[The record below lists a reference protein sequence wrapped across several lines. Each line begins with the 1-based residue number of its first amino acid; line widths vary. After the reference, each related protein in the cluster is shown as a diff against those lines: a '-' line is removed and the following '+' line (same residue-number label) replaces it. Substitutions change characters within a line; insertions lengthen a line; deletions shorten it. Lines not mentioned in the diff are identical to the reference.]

1 MTVVRTLANSNG
13 KSLSTS
19 HGNAPAKKRGNT
31 TVQPIA
37 LGLLLALCPLTVLA
51 KQSTP
56 EQLYP
61 ALTTDVLP
69 ELAAAGTYAVGVK
82 TVQVTDPARFDL
94 QTQAP
99 KPRKLTLEIWYPAA
113 TDTSKAF
120 TSYEN
125 QGRSGVPFSLQA
137 TAMRDV
143 PVLKNGKEKYPLV
156 VLSHGYTGYR
166 TIMFYLGEHLAA
178 QGYIVVGID
187 HTDST
192 NAEIDMKTAPF
203 AGFVSTLL
211 NRSRDQQFVLEHLR
225 REPALTGS
233 QLDGSKAA
241 VIGYSMGGFGAL
253 STIGACYDFNPMTT
267 AAFTGLK
274 DPTQLAGMQQ
284 LLNSCAGGQ
293 YPAAPA
299 QAKNTQPTPDPA
311 WQAAIALAPWGGQH
325 QLFSAA
331 SLASIKVPVLYVAGD
346 LDDISGYAGIESLY
360 QQTGSSAKYLLT
372 YHNARHN
379 IAPHPAPAAASGN
392 ELDIG
397 HYHEPAWSVRTIN
410 EVNKHFTLAMLD
422 CHVKQQKA
430 RCAYLDL
437 PPSPDQKPVDGK
449 TPETWRGFDNRYAT
463 GMSWQQGAVK
473 P

>member
-1 MTVVRTLANSNG
+1 MTVFCTLGNSYG
-13 KSLSTS
+13 KS
-19 HGNAPAKKRGNT
+19 HGKKRGNLA
-31 TVQPIA
+31 VQPIA
-37 LGLLLALCPLTVLA
+37 LGLLLALCPWTLLA
-51 KQSTP
+51 KQSAP

-61 ALTTDVLP
+61 ALTAEVLP
-69 ELAAAGTYAVGVK
+69 ELAAAGNYAVGVK
-82 TVQVTDPARFDL
+82 TVQVTDPARFDP
-94 QTQAP
+94 QSQAP
-99 KPRKLTLEIWYPAA
+99 KARSLTLEIWYPAA
-113 TDTSKAF
+113 TDPAKPL

-125 QGRSGVPFSLQA
+125 QSRSGVPFSLQA
-137 TAMRDV
+137 SAVRDV
-143 PVLKNGKEKYPLV
+143 PVLKNTKEKYPLV

-166 TIMFYLGEHLAA
+166 TIMFYLAEHLAS

-211 NRSRDQQFVLEHLR
+211 NRARDQQFVLEHLR

-253 STIGACYDFNPMTT
+253 STIGACYDFNSMTT

-274 DPTQLAGMQQ
+274 DPAQLGAMQQ

-293 YPAAPA
+293 YQVAATAA
-299 QAKNTQPTPDPA
+299 QSQNQSKSALPTPDPA

-331 SLASIKVPVLYVAGD
+331 SLASLKVPVLYVAGD
-346 LDDISGYAGIESLY
+346 LDDVSGYAGIQSLY
-360 QQTGSSAKYLLT
+360 QQSGSNAKYLLT

-379 IAPHPAPAAASGN
+379 IAPHPAPAVASGN
-392 ELDIG
+392 ELDVG
-397 HYHEPAWSVRTIN
+397 HYHEPAWSVRTLN
-410 EVNKHFTLAMLD
+410 EVNKHFALAMLD
-422 CHVKQQKA
+422 CHVKQLSA

-437 PPSPDQKPVDGK
+437 PASPDQKPVDGK
-449 TPETWRGFDNRYAT
+449 TPDTWRGFDNRYAT
-463 GMSWQQGAVK
+463 GMSWQQAVAK

>member
-1 MTVVRTLANSNG
+1 MTAFTYHRQ
-13 KSLSTS
+13 SL
-19 HGNAPAKKRGNT
+19 
-31 TVQPIA
+31 A
-37 LGLLLALCPLTVLA
+37 LGSLLASALALSPLAASAEQTV
-51 KQSTP
+51 P

-61 ALTTDVLP
+61 ALTAEVLP
-69 ELAAAGTYAVGVK
+69 ELAAAGSYAVGVK

-99 KPRKLTLEIWYPAA
+99 KARALTLEIWYPAA
-113 TDTSKAF
+113 ADPAKPL

-125 QGRSGVPFSLQA
+125 QSRSGVPFSLQA

-143 PVLKNGKEKYPLV
+143 PVLKNAKEKYPLV

-166 TIMFYLGEHLAA
+166 TIMFYLAEHLAS
-178 QGYIVVGID
+178 QGYIVAGID

-192 NAEIDMKTAPF
+192 NAEIDMKAAPF

-225 REPALTGS
+225 RESALTGS

-274 DPTQLAGMQQ
+274 DPAQLAAMQQ

-293 YPAAPA
+293 HPAPAGKTSPAAGVMP
-299 QAKNTQPTPDPA
+299 KPDPA

-331 SLASIKVPVLYVAGD
+331 SLAALKVPVLYMAGD
-346 LDDISGYAGIESLY
+346 LDDVSGYAGIQSLY
-360 QQTGSSAKYLLT
+360 QQSGSQAKYLLT

-379 IAPHPAPAAASGN
+379 IAPHPAPAVASGN

-410 EVNKHFTLAMLD
+410 EVNKHFALAMLD
-422 CHVKQQKA
+422 CHLKQQTA

-437 PPSPDQKPVDGK
+437 PASPDQKPVDGK
-449 TPETWRGFDNRYAT
+449 TPDTWRGFDNRYAT
-463 GMSWQQGAVK
+463 GMSWQQGAAK